1 MKKLLCAVVAL
12 SVATVLSAPAIWTVD
27 ARAQAPQGAKAPQGQ
42 MAEKEIQG
50 TIAKVAGNKIT
61 LADGTELK
69 IPTAMKV
76 ERSELKPGA
85 AVRIAYAEQA
95 GEKVVT
101 NLMVAR

>member
-1 MKKLLCAVVAL
+1 MKKVLCAVVAL

-27 ARAQAPQGAKAPQGQ
+27 ARAQAPQGQ

-85 AVRIAYAEQA
+85 AVKIAYAEQA

>member
-12 SVATVLSAPAIWTVD
+12 SVVMVLSGPAVWTAD
-27 ARAQAPQGAKAPQGQ
+27 AQAQTPERQ

-50 TIAKVAGNKIT
+50 TIAKVAGDKIT
-61 LADGTELK
+61 LADGTQLK
-69 IPTAMKV
+69 IPTTVRV

-85 AVRIAYAEQA
+85 AVKIAYAEQA

-101 NLMVAR
+101 NLVVAR